1 MVVLIVILAL
11 FAGLILYLLFMPL
24 ELLADSA
31 ERLLSLRIGG
41 LAKASVE
48 EDPAEGI
55 RLHLKAL
62 FMNFY
67 WRPSDFRKRRASQ
80 KTKEK
85 KRKSAKRNFKPNWG
99 KLLRS
104 FRIKAF
110 RLDMDTGDVLLNAKL
125 FPLFALLDHRMGG
138 FGINFQDYNR
148 LYLRMEN
155 RPIRLLTAIIN
166 P

>member
-1 MVVLIVILAL
+1 
-11 FAGLILYLLFMPL
+11 MPL
-24 ELLADSA
+24 ELLVDSA

-48 EDPAEGI
+48 EDPEEGV
-55 RLHLKAL
+55 RLHLRTL
-62 FMNFY
+62 FMHFY
-67 WRPSDFRKRRASQ
+67 WRPSDIRKRREAQ
-80 KTKEK
+80 KARTKKEP
-85 KRKSAKRNFKPNWG
+85 RKSAKSNFHPNWK

-125 FPLFALLDHRMGG
+125 FPLFAWLDYRVGG
-138 FGINFQDYNR
+138 FGINFRDYNR
-148 LYLRMEN
+148 LYMRMEN